1 MLRKYCN
8 TQDNPNN
15 RAIRQVSGT
24 FVRRITIRKYCII
37 MLEYI
42 CIKKILAFFAISLFF
57 RLFHGSLSLFVL
69 CRNKYDVA
77 TFATCF
83 TFYLCIHVSIHYT
96 YNLSIKIFVSNFS
109 RHSMYTQKSVRCSE
123 NFFFGNWYILSEA
136 VPYIN
141 IFRISAEYL
150 SRFNYALAL
159 YSVKAKLIK

>member
-1 MLRKYCN
+1 MSHFFFHQYIQAGLSHNSAMLRKYCN

-57 RLFHGSLSLFVL
+57 RLFHGSLSLCVL

-77 TFATCF
+77 TFATCM
-83 TFYLCIHVSIHYT
+83 FYIL
-96 YNLSIKIFVSNFS
+96 F
-109 RHSMYTQKSVRCSE
+109 MYTCIYLI
-123 NFFFGNWYILSEA
+123 YI
-136 VPYIN
+136 
-141 IFRISAEYL
+141 
-150 SRFNYALAL
+150 
-159 YSVKAKLIK
+159 

>member
-1 MLRKYCN
+1 MCLCHIFFHQYIQAGLSHNSAMLRKYCN

-37 MLEYI
+37 MLEYV
-42 CIKKILAFFAISLFF
+42 CIKKILAFLAISLFF

-83 TFYLCIHVSIHYT
+83 NYYLCIHVSIQYT
-96 YNLSIKIFVSNFS
+96 YNLSSKIFVSNFS
-109 RHSMYTQKSVRCSE
+109 RHSMYTQKSVRYSE
-123 NFFFGNWYILSEA
+123 NFWELI
-136 VPYIN
+136 
-141 IFRISAEYL
+141 
-150 SRFNYALAL
+150 
-159 YSVKAKLIK
+159 YSI